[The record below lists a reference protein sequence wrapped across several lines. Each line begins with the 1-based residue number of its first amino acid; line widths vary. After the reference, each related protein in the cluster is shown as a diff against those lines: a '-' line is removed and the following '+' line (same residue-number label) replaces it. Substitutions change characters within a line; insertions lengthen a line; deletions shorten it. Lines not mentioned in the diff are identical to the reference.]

1 MISEIEKKNH
11 DPVFASHPGI
21 IRTCDLIALSF
32 WWPGM
37 RRSVQEYSR
46 NCDVCQR
53 GKDDREFR
61 ATLGK
66 VEEPTAPFQTM
77 AMDLTGP
84 YPLTP
89 CKNSYLLTFIDYF
102 TKYVEAFPI
111 PDRSAETCARAYA
124 TQIVARHG

>member
-1 MISEIEKKNH
+1 MVKEVIKENH

-21 IRTCDLIALSF
+21 RRTFDLIALSF

-37 RRSVQEYSR
+37 HRSLEAYVR
-46 NCDVCQR
+46 NCDACQR

-61 ATLGK
+61 APLGK
-66 VEEPTAPFQTM
+66 VEEPTAPFQIT

-89 CKNSYLLTFIDYF
+89 HKNRYLLTFIDHF
-102 TKYVEAFPI
+102 FKICGGV
-111 PDRSAETCARAYA
+111 PDPRSVGRD
-124 TQIVARHG
+124 VR